1 MKMIAKELSLDC
13 ARFEALLDELGSAP
27 TQAATLPAAALAHAE
42 LCDECARLFL
52 GKLLKS
58 HSAPGGNKVAR
69 E

>member
-1 MKMIAKELSLDC
+1 MKLIAKELSLDC
-13 ARFEALLDELGSAP
+13 ARFEQLLDGLESTPA
-27 TQAATLPAAALAHAE
+27 QAATLPGAALAHAE

-58 HSAPGGNKVAR
+58 HTASGGNKVAR

>member
-13 ARFEALLDELGSAP
+13 ARFEELLGELESTP
-27 TQAATLPAAALAHAE
+27 TQAATLPGAALAHAE

-58 HSAPGGNKVAR
+58 HTASGDNEVAR

>member
-13 ARFEALLDELGSAP
+13 AQFEQLLAELESTP
-27 TQAATLPAAALAHAE
+27 TQAAALPGAALAHAE

-58 HSAPGGNKVAR
+58 HTASGSNKVAR

>member
-13 ARFEALLDELGSAP
+13 ARFEELLDELESVPAR
-27 TQAATLPAAALAHAE
+27 AAAVPGAALAHAE

-58 HSAPGGNKVAR
+58 QTSPGGNKVAR

>member
-13 ARFEALLDELGSAP
+13 ARFEELLDELESTP
-27 TQAATLPAAALAHAE
+27 TQAATLPGAALAHAE

-58 HSAPGGNKVAR
+58 HTASSGNKVAR

>member
-1 MKMIAKELSLDC
+1 MIAKESSSDC
-13 ARFEALLDELGSAP
+13 AQFEQLLDELESTA
-27 TQAATLPAAALAHAE
+27 TQAATLPGAALAHAE

-58 HSAPGGNKVAR
+58 HTASGGSKVAR